1 MFFNEAINFLVI
13 LRIRASPEFTHPE
26 RCWIL
31 MSRFHNKRLHKSQSF
46 VITVIGQIRNDWNT
60 GVNMAL
66 IHQFCLKIYNFGIM
80 KTSCQKNPSNWDVNQ
95 FSRFFS
101 PFVIF
106 RYFFLL
112 NSYPKL
118 VGSPGNRIQ
127 YFLFVFESN
136 KEISFLKG
144 LESDLS
150 LKSVNSR
157 RYILD

>member
-13 LRIRASPEFTHPE
+13 LRIGASPEFTHPE

-80 KTSCQKNPSNWDVNQ
+80 KKKLPKKCVKLRSQPIFTI
-95 FSRFFS
+95 FS
-101 PFVIF
+101 PSVIF

-127 YFLFVFESN
+127 YFLCVFESN
-136 KEISFLKG
+136 KEISF
-144 LESDLS
+144 
-150 LKSVNSR
+150 
-157 RYILD
+157 

>member
-1 MFFNEAINFLVI
+1 MKKKVAKKIRQIEMSTNF
-13 LRIRASPEFTHPE
+13 H
-26 RCWIL
+26 
-31 MSRFHNKRLHKSQSF
+31 
-46 VITVIGQIRNDWNT
+46 D
-60 GVNMAL
+60 
-66 IHQFCLKIYNFGIM
+66 
-80 KTSCQKNPSNWDVNQ
+80 
-95 FSRFFS
+95 FFS

-112 NSYPKL
+112 NSYHKL
-118 VGSPGNRIQ
+118 VGSPGNRVK